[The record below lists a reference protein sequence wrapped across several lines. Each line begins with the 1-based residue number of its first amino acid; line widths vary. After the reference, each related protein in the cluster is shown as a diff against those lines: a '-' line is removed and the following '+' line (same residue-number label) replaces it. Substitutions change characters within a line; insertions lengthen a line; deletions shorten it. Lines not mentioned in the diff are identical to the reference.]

1 MTDETV
7 EPSFEDLLAAS
18 EPAQPTRRRPK
29 WRVGATVRGQIV
41 ALDHEQLFVDVGA
54 KTEAVMERANVTDA
68 DGQLTVAVGDP
79 IEAVI
84 TSIDSGSGRL
94 TLGSRHS
101 RHLHGQAELQD
112 AYQQQLPVE
121 GMVTAAVKGGLEV
134 QVAGQRGFCPAS
146 QVDTRFVE
154 DLSSLVNQ
162 RLSFL
167 ITKLETGR
175 QLNVVVSRRA
185 LLEREQAAQ
194 AVETRAR
201 LAVGA
206 VFSGRVTSLRDFGA
220 FVDLGGI
227 EGLIHVSE
235 LAFGRV
241 RHPSEVLA
249 LGQEVEA
256 VVLRIDPGTDPK
268 HPEKIALSLRALTRD
283 PWQDAEAN
291 YPTGTITSG
300 QVVRMEAFGAFI
312 ELAPGIEGMMHIS
325 EMGAKQR
332 INHPSAVLTIGE
344 TVTARVLTIDPQRRR
359 IALTRVNE
367 TGDTDAAVTNETA
380 PASANK
386 RPPRQANKPAA
397 APAPAEPAL
406 GSFGELLR
414 SQMNKQQSGG
424 A

>member
-1 MTDETV
+1 MTEETV
-7 EPSFEDLLAAS
+7 ETSFEALLAAS
-18 EPAQPTRRRPK
+18 EPAQPTRRRAK
-29 WRVGATVRGQIV
+29 WRIGATVRGQIV

-84 TSIDSGSGRL
+84 TSIDSGGRL

-134 QVAGQRGFCPAS
+134 QIAGQRGFCPAS
-146 QVDTRFVE
+146 QVDVRFVD
-154 DLSSLVNQ
+154 DLTTLLNQ

-185 LLEREQAAQ
+185 LLEREQAAR
-194 AVETRAR
+194 AVETRTR

-206 VFSGRVTSLRDFGA
+206 VFSGRVTALRDFGA

-227 EGLIHVSE
+227 EGLVHVSE

-241 RHPSEVLA
+241 RHPSEILT
-249 LGQEVEA
+249 LDQEVEV
-256 VVLRIDPGTDPK
+256 VVLRIDAGSDAK
-268 HPEKIALSLRALTRD
+268 HADKIALSLRALTRD
-283 PWQDAEAN
+283 PWQDAEVN
-291 YPTGTITSG
+291 YPTGTITNG

-332 INHPSAVLTIGE
+332 INHPNAVLTIGE
-344 TVTARVLTIDPQRRR
+344 TVTARVLNIDPQRRR

-386 RPPRQANKPAA
+386 RPLRQANKPAPAA
-397 APAPAEPAL
+397 APDPAL

-414 SQMNKQQSGG
+414 SQMNKRQSGG